1 MSDRAEWERR
11 HAAQPTR
18 TAPSPFVVGAVRR
31 AARAFPGGM
40 ALDLAAGAGR
50 HTAALCEAGMRA
62 VALDRARAAVQ
73 RIAAEI
79 PDARGMVADAMA
91 LPFAGTPFSAI
102 VQTCFLERSALPAL
116 AALLRPGG
124 YLIVET
130 FLVLQFERTGHPRR
144 EHCLEPGEL
153 ERCCR
158 ALGLEIEA
166 ARETDPVG
174 ALEGPFLSAI
184 AARRPIVFSF

>member
-18 TAPSPFVVGAVRR
+18 AAPSPFVVEAVRR
-31 AARAFPGGM
+31 AAHAFPGGL

-50 HTAALCEAGMRA
+50 HTAVLCDAGLRA
-62 VALDRARAAVQ
+62 IALDRARAAV
-73 RIAAEI
+73 RRLALEI
-79 PDARGMVADAMA
+79 PAARGLIADAMA
-91 LPFAGTPFSAI
+91 LPFRGPSFAAI
-102 VQTCFLERSALPAL
+102 VQTCFLERTALPAL
-116 AALLRPGG
+116 AGLLRPGG

-153 ERCCR
+153 ERGCR
-158 ALGLEIEA
+158 ALRLEVEA
-166 ARETDPVG
+166 VREADPAG
-174 ALEGPFLSAI
+174 PAEGPCFASI
-184 AARRPIVFSF
+184 VARRPGIFSF